1 MLPSTLERDSLDAIQ
16 PVASARPTRLVR
28 VLHIING
35 EHYSGAERVPDLL
48 ALNLPEFGFEADF
61 ACMKPGRFEHMR
73 HATQSRVAD
82 CRMKSRFDLT
92 PVRRLARLIANEQYA
107 LVHAHTPRAL
117 FLSRLASAWAGVP
130 LVYHV
135 HSHTASDWINMRQN
149 WLNSLVERAS
159 LTRVSGVVAVSER
172 LADYIRHQ
180 GVAPQRIKVVPNGV
194 PTRGR
199 LVERQPPSKTW
210 TLGAVSLFRPRKGLE
225 VLLES
230 LALLRSQGLS
240 VRLRAV
246 GPFETPEYEQKV
258 MAEVQ
263 RLDIADLVHWVG
275 FTQDVQSE
283 LAQMDLFVLPSLL
296 REGLPMA
303 ILEAMAAGIPIVGT
317 RVEGISEVI
326 RDDQEGLLVAPN
338 DPQDLAC
345 AIGRFVRGEVDWPRL
360 RAGAHRR
367 QAECF
372 SARSMAQG
380 VAEVYQQVLGP

>member
-1 MLPSTLERDSLDAIQ
+1 MLPSTLELDSLETFE
-16 PVASARPTRLVR
+16 PTAEAPTSRSVR
-28 VLHIING
+28 VLHVING

-48 ALNLPEFGFEADF
+48 ALNLPEFGFKADF
-61 ACMKPGRFEHMR
+61 ACMKPGKFEPMR
-73 HATQSRVAD
+73 HAKQSRVAD

-92 PVRRLARLIANEQYA
+92 PVRRLARLIADEQYA

-149 WLNSLVERAS
+149 KLNSLVERFS
-159 LTRVSGVVAVSER
+159 LSRVAGVVAVSER
-172 LADYIRHQ
+172 LADYIRGQ

-199 LVERQPPSKTW
+199 LVERQPPGKTW

-225 VLLES
+225 VIFES
-230 LALLRSQGLS
+230 LAILRSQGLS

-246 GPFETPEYEQKV
+246 GPFETPEYEQRV

-263 RLDIADLVHWVG
+263 RLGIVDLVDWVG
-275 FTQDVQSE
+275 FTQDVQSQ
-283 LAQMDLFVLPSLL
+283 LVQIDVFVLPSLL

-303 ILEAMAAGIPIVGT
+303 ILEAMAAGIPSSGHGSKEF
-317 RVEGISEVI
+317 RK
-326 RDDQEGLLVAPN
+326 
-338 DPQDLAC
+338 
-345 AIGRFVRGEVDWPRL
+345 
-360 RAGAHRR
+360 
-367 QAECF
+367 
-372 SARSMAQG
+372 
-380 VAEVYQQVLGP
+380 

>member
-1 MLPSTLERDSLDAIQ
+1 MPASILELDSLDANQ
-16 PVASARPTRLVR
+16 STAAARPTRSVR

-35 EHYSGAERVPDLL
+35 EHYAGAERVPDLL

-61 ACMKPGRFEHMR
+61 ACMKPGKFEPMR
-73 HATQSRVAD
+73 HAKQSRVAD

-92 PVRRLARLIANEQYA
+92 PVRRLARLIAEEQYA

-149 WLNSLVERAS
+149 WLNSLVERMS
-159 LTRVSGVVAVSER
+159 LTRVSGVVTVSER
-172 LADYIRHQ
+172 LADYIRGQ
-180 GVAPQRIKVVPNGV
+180 GVAPQRIRVVPNGV

-199 LVERQPPSKTW
+199 LVERQPPDKTW

-258 MAEVQ
+258 KAEVQ
-263 RLDIADLVHWVG
+263 RLQIADLVHWVG

-283 LAQMDLFVLPSLL
+283 LAQMDLFILPSLL

-303 ILEAMAAGIPIVGT
+303 ILEAMAAGIPIIGT
-317 RVEGISEVI
+317 RVEGISEAV
-326 RDDQEGLLVAPN
+326 RDGQEGLMVAPN

-345 AIGRFVRGEVDWPRL
+345 AIARFVRGEVDWSRL

-380 VAEVYQQVLGP
+380 VAEVYQQVLGL